1 MPGSVSALLG
11 VLDLELGQLTAT
23 AFKCFK
29 VVLRQSNQ
37 PFLLSSSEEIV
48 NCALFILSSCVP
60 KEDCR
65 DGAQAVNVTIAG
77 TASVQAT

>member
-1 MPGSVSALLG
+1 MGRPLG
-11 VLDLELGQLTAT
+11 TEAATLLGQLTAT
-23 AFKCFK
+23 AFKGFK

-48 NCALFILSSCVP
+48 NCVLFNLSSCVP
-60 KEDCR
+60 TEDCR

-77 TASVQAT
+77 TAWGQAT

>member
-1 MPGSVSALLG
+1 M
-11 VLDLELGQLTAT
+11 ELGQLTAT
-23 AFKCFK
+23 AFKGFK

-60 KEDCR
+60 TEDCR

-77 TASVQAT
+77 TAWGQAT

>member
-1 MPGSVSALLG
+1 M
-11 VLDLELGQLTAT
+11 ELGQLTAT
-23 AFKCFK
+23 VFKGFK

-48 NCALFILSSCVP
+48 NRVLFILSSCVP
-60 KEDCR
+60 TEDCR

-77 TASVQAT
+77 TAWGQAT